1 MHPSMDKDD
10 IRILQI
16 LQHDSRMTNKEIADK
31 IGKSVSP
38 VYERIRR
45 LENDGII
52 QQYVAILDRR
62 KVNRSLSA
70 YVNVQLNEH
79 AATMMNTFEKEVI
92 RFSEVMECYHMTGQY
107 DFLLKVEVRDMDEY
121 YNFMI
126 NKLATLSNV
135 GTVQSFFV
143 LNEAKKDLAYRLDD
157 LLSHSGNGKSST
169 SKRNSVKGGDMKLSG
184 YTLSK
189 T

>member
-1 MHPSMDKDD
+1 MLTSLDKDD
-10 IRILQI
+10 ILILQL

-38 VYERIRR
+38 VYERIRK
-45 LENDGII
+45 LENDGVIM
-52 QQYVAILDRR
+52 QYVALLDRR
-62 KVNRSLSA
+62 MVNRSLCA
-70 YVNVQLNEH
+70 YVNVQLKQH
-79 AATMMNTFEKEVI
+79 AAEMMTTFEHEVI

-107 DFLLKVEVRDMDEY
+107 DYLLKVVVKDMDAY

-126 NKLATLSNV
+126 DKLATLNNV

-157 LLSHSGNGKSST
+157 LLEA
-169 SKRNSVKGGDMKLSG
+169 KRQ
-184 YTLSK
+184 K
-189 T
+189 TEPVNRQTAEVH